1 MKKKFESWWI
11 IGLILPF
18 IGYPIYYLNKKMSRD
33 VKSNL
38 LTGTIIGT
46 AIWVFVGL
54 SFMINVSNPAQKQER
69 EYHVEDW
76 LVDIEKSEPVVTI
89 LGLTT
94 CSHCQQYKP
103 TIEKLADKHDFKL
116 YFFELDELNEEERNM
131 VEGTFELQ
139 TYEDSVPFT
148 YIVKDKKIVAE
159 ETGFQSRDYTYQFLK
174 DHKVIN

>member
-1 MKKKFESWWI
+1 MKKKFKSWWI

-18 IGYPIYYLNKKMSRD
+18 IGFPIYYLSNKMDKET
-33 VKSNL
+33 KSNL

-54 SFMINVSNPAQKQER
+54 SFMINVSNPAQKQNI
-69 EYHVEDW
+69 EYNVSDW
-76 LVDIEKSEPVVTI
+76 LVDIEKEEAVVTI

-103 TIEKLADKHDFKL
+103 TIEKLANKHKFKL
-116 YFFELDELNEEERNM
+116 YFFELDELTEEERNT
-131 VEGTFELQ
+131 VENTFELE

-148 YIVKDKKIVAE
+148 YIVKNKKVIAE
-159 ETGFQSRDYTYQFLK
+159 DTGFESRDYTYQYLK